1 VVGAQALSFGTVA
14 VLHAVASGYRF
25 GFDIVDVTGLTA
37 GSIYP
42 ALDRLEGLGYLRSS
56 WELSEIAIAEGRPPR
71 RYFELTA
78 DGAHALA
85 ALLKKHRTFQA
96 VSLDAFGIR
105 APHPARRRS

>member
-1 VVGAQALSFGTVA
+1 MGTKALSFGTVA

-37 GSIYP
+37 GSVYP
-42 ALDRLEGLGYLRSS
+42 ALDRLEELGHLRSS
-56 WELSEIAIAEGRPPR
+56 WERVEAATSEGRPAR

-85 ALLKKHRTFQA
+85 EALQKHRTFQA
-96 VSLDAFGIR
+96 VSLERFGIR

>member
-1 VVGAQALSFGTVA
+1 MGTNSLSFGTVA

-25 GFDIVDVTGLTA
+25 GFDVVDATGLTA
-37 GSIYP
+37 GSVYP
-42 ALDRLEGLGYLRSS
+42 ALDRLEDLRYLRSS
-56 WELSEIAIAEGRPPR
+56 WERPDTAVAEGRPAR

-85 ALLKKHRTFQA
+85 EALKKHRTFLP

-105 APHPARRRS
+105 APQPSRRRP

>member
-1 VVGAQALSFGTVA
+1 MGSAVVSFGTVA

-37 GSIYP
+37 GSVYP
-42 ALDRLEGLGYLRSS
+42 ALDRLEELGYLRSS
-56 WELSEIAIAEGRPPR
+56 WERADAALAEGRPAR

-78 DGAHALA
+78 DGAQALA
-85 ALLKKHRTFQA
+85 ALLEKHRTFRA

-105 APHPARRRS
+105 APQPAKRRS